1 MDQVKLVSKDELT
14 ETTQTPGMVRREA
27 FATKGAWVG
36 VVRMEPGCASA
47 WHHHGDY
54 DSYLY
59 VTEGRARFEFGP
71 GGGDAVEGGTGDFV
85 MIPAHTVHREMN
97 PGSRESAV
105 ALFRVGS
112 GTPVFNVDGPD
123 EPHV

>member
-1 MDQVKLVSKDELT
+1 MDQVRVVTRNELT
-14 ETTQTPGMVRREA
+14 ETVQTPGMARREA
-27 FATKGAWVG
+27 FATEGAWVG
-36 VVRMEPGCASA
+36 VVRMEAGMASA

-71 GGGDAVEGGTGDFV
+71 GGGEAVEGGAGDFV

-105 ALFRVGS
+105 ALFRVGV

-123 EPHV
+123 GSPA